1 MTKDTILT
9 ALIDWAGSRGIQI
22 VASEQPRPP
31 AFLDMRPLLNAEE
44 ADSAEAGLLV
54 TIDSVVHSGESAQL
68 GFWIPTSLKKG
79 TWCSVGD
86 SGDDEIAS
94 DWIPDFGEEKEL
106 MGFVARTVDKFF
118 LQYVFEP
125 ALDEYLADKGISYV
139 VVEKKEFCGEAAEEA
154 FNGDLMDWLFV
165 EFQHAGGYDITLG
178 VSGWGD
184 AATFY
189 ANEEGFLTFD
199 QRGKGL
205 RTREVLVAWLES
217 VLGTKS

>member
-1 MTKDTILT
+1 MTLDTILT
-9 ALIDWAGSRGIQI
+9 ALIDFAGSRGIQI
-22 VASEQPRPP
+22 SAIERHQPP

-44 ADSAEAGLLV
+44 TDSAGAGLLV

-86 SGDDEIAS
+86 FGDDEIAS
-94 DWIPDFGEEKEL
+94 DWIPDFADEKAL
-106 MGFVARTVDKFF
+106 VGFVARTVDQFF

-125 ALDEYLADKGISYV
+125 ALDEYLADKGLSYE

-154 FNGDLMDWLFV
+154 FNHDLLNWLFV
-165 EFQHAGGYDITLG
+165 EFQDSEGYEITLG
-178 VSGWGD
+178 ISGKGE

-189 ANEEGFLTFD
+189 ADEDGFLNFD
-199 QRGKGL
+199 QRVSKL
-205 RTREVLVAWLES
+205 STAAKLTEWLDS
-217 VLGTKS
+217 TVSTKN